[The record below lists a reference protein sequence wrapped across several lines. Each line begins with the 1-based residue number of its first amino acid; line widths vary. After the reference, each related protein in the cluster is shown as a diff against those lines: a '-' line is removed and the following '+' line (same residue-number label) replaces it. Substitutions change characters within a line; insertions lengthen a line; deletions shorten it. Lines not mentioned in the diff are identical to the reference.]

1 MDTICTAWQQPLPL
15 CMALWQHYSRHHD
28 VLSTKNT
35 CATDMSYIH
44 AGINFG
50 NYQLSTI
57 LLVMVVCMPDCLAMV
72 QGAYS
77 HSLAEWALTACSW
90 FAKDLPRLKQQQ
102 KDRNW
107 EPYFVEELR
116 QAIQL
121 CQALLLLSLFAN
133 EGCLIRLHLTGRLCL
148 DVLKQSHA
156 QLLLSLPD

>member
-1 MDTICTAWQQPLPL
+1 
-15 CMALWQHYSRHHD
+15 
-28 VLSTKNT
+28 
-35 CATDMSYIH
+35 
-44 AGINFG
+44 
-50 NYQLSTI
+50 
-57 LLVMVVCMPDCLAMV
+57 MV

-133 EGCLIRLHLTGRLCL
+133 EGCLIRLHLTGRQCL
-148 DVLKQSHA
+148 NVRITVSCSTTAVIARRDSSVHA
-156 QLLLSLPD
+156 IKTWLHALALPCNFTPSSQVC